1 MRGLVV
7 QALAR
12 AMINHSHDR
21 GKILIGDQIE
31 VSTLWEVAAQEFI
44 GDLPGKLRPSASS
57 PQQA

>member
-12 AMINHSHDR
+12 AMINHAHDR

-44 GDLPGKLRPSASS
+44 GELPGKLLR
-57 PQQA
+57 